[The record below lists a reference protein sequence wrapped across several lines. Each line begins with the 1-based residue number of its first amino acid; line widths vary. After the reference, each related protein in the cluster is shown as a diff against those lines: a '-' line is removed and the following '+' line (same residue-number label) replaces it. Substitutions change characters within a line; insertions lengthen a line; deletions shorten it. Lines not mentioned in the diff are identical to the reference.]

1 MINPASQ
8 PQCTSRAEWCLQ
20 TGKAAKT
27 LSPHYRLGCDYGTAV
42 IVLWKEGGG
51 EPIYV
56 CDDHAKQ
63 LGRSREH
70 FQDAR
75 IVTAESE
82 LTDTPTKSKNQ
93 TPIPAKSK
101 QQTQTQKATDKKSG
115 SPALPDSAPVVALVT
130 EAKAEKTEN
139 GEKVDK
145 IEKTE
150 KTTKTERPSIEVRE
164 RLSARDL
171 TYGNPA
177 KAMVDEAIWNMAT
190 GNYQV
195 YRAALSQG
203 KSSSEA
209 AEAAGG
215 QLAFLHRKI
224 NEYTPKLDAIFSA
237 SQATVNVEET
247 VDKPLEQAMS
257 DVINNA
263 AMSDLEKDAAIEQ
276 LGALQE
282 QVKQGLQGKRMTL
295 LQANR
300 ILLTIGD
307 RLDWGGNSQVSENL
321 KMVCTTLYSGL
332 RTALCV
338 AAPEAQNLQERLTNL
353 YAAKSE
359 MEAR

>member
-27 LSPHYRLGCDYGTAV
+27 LSPHYRLGCDFGTAV

-56 CDDHAKQ
+56 CDSHAKQ

-70 FQDAR
+70 FQEAR
-75 IVTAESE
+75 IITAVPEQ
-82 LTDTPTKSKNQ
+82 TDT
-93 TPIPAKSK
+93 PAKSK
-101 QQTQTQKATDKKSG
+101 VQSQTPVKSKDRAPTQGVTVPDKKSQQ
-115 SPALPDSAPVVALVT
+115 PVLPEAAPVVAEAT
-130 EAKAEKTEN
+130 EAKAPKEAN
-139 GEKVDK
+139 PV
-145 IEKTE
+145 
-150 KTTKTERPSIEVRE
+150 KTERTTVEVRE
-164 RLSARDL
+164 KPSVRDL

-215 QLAFLHRKI
+215 QLAFIHRKI
-224 NEYTPKLDAIFSA
+224 SDYTQKLETMLST
-237 SQATVNVEET
+237 SQATINVEET
-247 VDKPLEQAMS
+247 VDRPLEKAMS
-257 DVINNA
+257 DAINNDVL
-263 AMSDLEKDAAIEQ
+263 SESEKDAVIEQ
-276 LGALQE
+276 LGALQG
-282 QVKQGLQGKRMTL
+282 QLKQGLQERLTL
-295 LQANR
+295 LQANG
-300 ILLTIGD
+300 IMLAIGD
-307 RLDWGGNSQVSENL
+307 RVDWGGNSQLSENF
-321 KMVCTTLYSGL
+321 KTVCRTLYSGL
-332 RTALCV
+332 RTALCT
-338 AAPEAQNLQERLTNL
+338 AAPEAQNLHERLTNL